1 VGEGVR
7 FIMSRISLVGIGS
20 IYLIF
25 LLLFLT
31 GKGIEGPQNN
41 AVGVL
46 IFALFALSL
55 ILHTTLVISARS
67 WPMGLLC
74 LLSVCA
80 LFVSLFWVLHSVT
93 GDSL

>member
-1 VGEGVR
+1 MV
-7 FIMSRISLVGIGS
+7 SRISLLGIGS

-25 LLLFLT
+25 MVLFLA
-31 GKGIEGPQNN
+31 GKGIEGPQNG
-41 AVGVL
+41 AIGVL

-55 ILHTTLVISARS
+55 IFHATLVISARS
-67 WPMGLLC
+67 WLMGLLS